1 MTTTEVWTLVG
12 VNGALLGVTGFFI
25 KQWINGVMEDSKTNK
40 EEISEHKDKVNE
52 DISKIRSE
60 LGKRKGETELLRKD
74 LELLSSE
81 TRKNFEGVNIH
92 MNYQKGV
99 LDDIKKSVETGSRA
113 EVSAITQLVDLLNK
127 EKNKGNK

>member
-1 MTTTEVWTLVG
+1 MTQTEIWTLVG

-40 EEISEHKDKVNE
+40 EEIAEHKDRVSD
-52 DISKIRSE
+52 DINQIRNE

-74 LELLSSE
+74 LELLASE

-99 LDDIKKSVETGSRA
+99 LDDIKKSVETGSKA
-113 EVSAITQLVDLLNK
+113 EVSAITQLVSLLNK
-127 EKNKGNK
+127 ERGDGK

>member
-1 MTTTEVWTLVG
+1 MTQTEIWTLVG

-40 EEISEHKDKVNE
+40 EEIAEHKDRVSD
-52 DISKIRSE
+52 DINQIRNE

-99 LDDIKKSVETGSRA
+99 LDDIKKSVETGSKA
-113 EVSAITQLVDLLNK
+113 EVSAITQLVSLLNK
-127 EKNKGNK
+127 ERRDGK